1 MSLSMSLYSDE
12 LSLLSGDLLPN
23 DVFSPIKGSGQ
34 PEATGSNT
42 GATAGG
48 SHLQP
53 DGIDLTGPLE
63 LPPLG
68 DDPFPEA
75 DWMTEFNLLESLIEK
90 TAQDMNMPNPTTLSD
105 SMSAMSS
112 GPFTLESTFGMDMVE
127 EKPLTEFGIGSPLL
141 APGSSELLPL
151 LANVKEEPSPLP
163 APMSYSDLTP
173 VATSLSGADFL
184 TTSAVSSTVS
194 TPPVSAP
201 SSPSQHS
208 FASTELLAKLL
219 VGPTSEPTPP
229 SSPESYLSTPA
240 SSPTG
245 RKRHAS
251 SVSDVSSVGQPEA
264 KKPRS
269 PRTKTAA
276 RTAAA
281 GCPRQKK
288 EKKRD
293 QNKNAATRYRE
304 KKRSEQQNLLS
315 EHEGLEK
322 RNAELKEKVDQ
333 MTREIKYLKDLMSEV
348 YVLKGQM

>member
-12 LSLLSGDLLPN
+12 LSLLSGDPLPN

-34 PEATGSNT
+34 PEAAGSDT

-48 SHLQP
+48 SQLQP
-53 DGIDLTGPLE
+53 DGIGLAGPLD

-90 TAQDMNMPNPTTLSD
+90 TAQDMNMPIPTTLSD
-105 SMSAMSS
+105 GMSAMSS
-112 GPFTLESTFGMDMVE
+112 GHFSLESTFGMDMVE

-141 APGSSELLPL
+141 TPGSSELLPL
-151 LANVKEEPSPLP
+151 LSDVKEEPSTLP
-163 APMSYSDLTP
+163 ATMSYSDLTP
-173 VATSLSGADFL
+173 VATTLSGADFL
-184 TTSAVSSTVS
+184 TTSVASSTVS

-201 SSPSQHS
+201 TSPSQHS

-240 SSPTG
+240 SSPAG

-269 PRTKTAA
+269 PRTKSAA
-276 RTAAA
+276 RSAA
-281 GCPRQKK
+281 CPRQKK

-304 KKRSEQQNLLS
+304 KKRSEQQTLLS

>member
-48 SHLQP
+48 SQLQP
-53 DGIDLTGPLE
+53 DGIGLTGPLD

-68 DDPFPEA
+68 DEPFPEA

-90 TAQDMNMPNPTTLSD
+90 TAQDMNMPNPTALSD
-105 SMSAMSS
+105 SMSVGAFS
-112 GPFTLESTFGMDMVE
+112 LESTFGMDLVE
-127 EKPLTEFGIGSPLL
+127 EKPLAEFGIGSPLL
-141 APGSSELLPL
+141 TSGPGELLPL
-151 LANVKEEPSPLP
+151 LADVKEEPSPFP
-163 APMSYSDLTP
+163 APMSYSNLTP
-173 VATSLSGADFL
+173 VATTLSGADFL
-184 TTSAVSSTVS
+184 TTSVASSTVS

-201 SSPSQHS
+201 SSPTQQS

-219 VGPTSEPTPP
+219 VEPISEPTPP
-229 SSPESYLSTPA
+229 SSPESYQSTPA
-240 SSPTG
+240 SSPTS

-269 PRTKTAA
+269 PRTKSAA
-276 RTAAA
+276 RTSA
-281 GCPRQKK
+281 CPRQKK

-304 KKRSEQQNLLS
+304 KKRSEQQTLLS
-315 EHEGLEK
+315 QHEGLEK